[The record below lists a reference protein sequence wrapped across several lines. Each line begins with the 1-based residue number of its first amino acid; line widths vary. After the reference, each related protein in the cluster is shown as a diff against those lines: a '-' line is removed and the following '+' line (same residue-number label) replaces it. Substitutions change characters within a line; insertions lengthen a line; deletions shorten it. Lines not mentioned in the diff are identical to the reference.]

1 MIINNN
7 IYIYP
12 VHIKKVMFCS
22 KCGNEINEGDI
33 FCPTCGQQV
42 KKTIEST
49 TASNNVSDKKPI
61 KEKNESN
68 VWSVII
74 IISLIGLGI
83 IYGPA
88 FMDGFI
94 DGMSP
99 DAVSIDNSYYS
110 DTSDYTAMSQEEK
123 NIQICEQVV
132 SDYYATHTYSENDVF
147 DCDNMAQDLWNILE
161 TKGINAE
168 IMIGNVDMTGSVSL
182 KDINHAWVMAEVS
195 PNSWLALEGTGGY
208 VVYDNEQ
215 YYRGF
220 AFNDPKNY
228 RRFLELYTDWE
239 YQSQEY
245 ENYRLYYNELVET
258 YNDANYY
265 QQLSMKS
272 GMTVARNTLEDK
284 ERDYTKTN
292 TELNALLEYG

>member
-1 MIINNN
+1 
-7 IYIYP
+7 
-12 VHIKKVMFCS
+12 MFCS
-22 KCGNEINEGDI
+22 KCGNEINDDDI
-33 FCPTCGQQV
+33 FCHTCGQQV
-42 KKTIEST
+42 TKTIEST
-49 TASNNVSDKKPI
+49 TASYNVSDKKPI

-68 VWSVII
+68 IWSFITT
-74 IISLIGLGI
+74 ISLIVLII
-83 IYGPA
+83 IYGSA
-88 FMDGFI
+88 FIDGFM

-99 DAVSIDNSYYS
+99 DATSIENSYYS
-110 DTSDYTAMSQEEK
+110 DTSDYTTLSQEEK
-123 NIQICEQVV
+123 NTQICEQVV

-182 KDINHAWVMAEVS
+182 KDINHAWVVAEVS
-195 PNSWLALEGTGGY
+195 PNSWLALETTGGY

-220 AFNDPKNY
+220 SFDNPKNY

-245 ENYRLYYNELVET
+245 ENYRLYYNELVEI

-265 QQLSMKS
+265 EQLSMES
-272 GMTVARNTLEDK
+272 GMTVARNTLENK
-284 ERDYTKTN
+284 ERDYTKTD